1 MFQRLDPIEFDTA
14 FSFGGTTV
22 PAREGE
28 NLAAAMLR
36 AGVKTFR
43 STPRSGASRGPYC
56 MMGVCFE
63 CLVTVDGRPNRQAC
77 LETVRKGMI
86 VEPQTGAP
94 ELGR

>member
-1 MFQRLDPIEFDTA
+1 MFQRLDLTEFDTA

-28 NLAAAMLR
+28 NLAAAILR
-36 AGVKTFR
+36 AGIKSFR

-77 LETVRKGMI
+77 LETVRAGMV
-86 VEPQTGAP
+86 VEPQAGAA
-94 ELGR
+94 ELSQ